1 MKFAVNISNACV
13 TSKEA
18 DGEKKRCGEK
28 GGERE
33 RKSGAELGEVSQQTE
48 WEMHL

>member
-13 TSKEA
+13 TSKE
-18 DGEKKRCGEK
+18 GNREKKKIGKKREK
-28 GGERE
+28 GERG
-33 RKSGAELGEVSQQTE
+33 KELGEVSQQTE